1 MSREHVRD
9 EDFNWEC
16 VQCGCPLIVGPVT
29 VSYMGNDFRTELA
42 RCPECG
48 MAMISESVAMGKMA
62 QVERILE
69 DK

>member
-9 EDFNWEC
+9 EDLSWEC
-16 VQCGCPLIVGPVT
+16 AQCGCPLTVGPVT
-29 VSYMGNDFRTELA
+29 VSYMGNDFSTELA
-42 RCPECG
+42 RCPECR